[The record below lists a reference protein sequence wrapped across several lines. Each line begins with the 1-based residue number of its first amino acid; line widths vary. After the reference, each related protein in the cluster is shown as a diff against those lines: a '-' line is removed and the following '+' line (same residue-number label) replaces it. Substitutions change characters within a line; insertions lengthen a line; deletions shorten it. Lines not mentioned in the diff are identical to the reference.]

1 MSDGASA
8 EPLIIGKIVGCF
20 GIKGWV
26 KIHSY
31 TDPIENFFDFGA
43 YKIRSPASQKSV
55 SLEFDAGHRQGKSL
69 VAHIK
74 GVDDRTEAEAYKGLE
89 VAAAAGELPQLLAGE
104 YYWRQLQGLQ
114 VWCRDDSSPEGSEAV
129 LLGTVDYLIETG
141 ANDVL
146 VVKPCDNS
154 YDQNERLIPYLHD
167 DVVDKVDLEK
177 GVIEVNWYLDF

>member
-1 MSDGASA
+1 MSDGAPSD
-8 EPLIIGKIVGCF
+8 PLIIGKIVGCF

-31 TDPIENFFDFGA
+31 TDPIENFLDFEACTIKRPRSQGGEPLVFD
-43 YKIRSPASQKSV
+43 V
-55 SLEFDAGHRQGKSL
+55 GHRQGKSL

-89 VAAAAGELPQLLAGE
+89 VSAVAGELPQLQAGD

-114 VWCRDDSSPEGSEAV
+114 VWCRDASSPDGTEAV
-129 LLGTVDYLIETG
+129 LLGTVGYLIETG

-146 VVKPCDNS
+146 VVKACEDS
-154 YDQNERLIPYLHD
+154 YDQNERLIPYLPD
-167 DVVDKVDLEK
+167 DVVAKVDLEK

>member
-1 MSDGASA
+1 MSDGAPS
-8 EPLIIGKIVGCF
+8 ESLVIGKIVGCF

-31 TDPIENFFDFGA
+31 TDPIENFLDFDA
-43 YKIRSPASQKSV
+43 CTIRGPRSQKSDSV
-55 SLEFDAGHRQGKSL
+55 EFDAGHRQGKAL

-89 VAAAAGELPQLLAGE
+89 VTATAGELPQLLAGE
-104 YYWRQLQGLQ
+104 YYWRQLQGLK
-114 VWCRDDSSPEGSEAV
+114 VWCRDDSLPEGK
-129 LLGTVDYLIETG
+129 TG

-146 VVKPCDNS
+146 VVKACADS
-154 YDQNERLIPYLHD
+154 YDENERLIPYLPD